1 MRVIFAGTPEAACWS
16 LRAIVAAGIE
26 VAAVITR
33 PDAPAGRG
41 RKLRPSPVAL
51 LAEELGSPVWKPERC
66 DAELV
71 ARVRELQVDAAAVVA
86 FGMLLT
92 QPLINIVP
100 GGWINLHFSL
110 LPRWRGAAPVQRAIL
125 AGDTVTGATTF
136 SIVSALDAGPVYRS
150 LQVEIDDQ
158 TSSGDLLDQ
167 LAQIGAPLLVGT
179 LRDVASGLTPVPQAE
194 EGITLAAKL
203 RPDDVRIDWSAPRTD
218 IVRLVRAANPAPMA
232 WTMLEGQ
239 RFQVLRVAPDSLRQA
254 EPLAAGQLTA
264 DRKHLWVG
272 TGDGDMELLEVK
284 AAGRKP
290 MKAADWA
297 RGRHEF
303 AEAGLYFDV

>member
-1 MRVIFAGTPEAACWS
+1 
-16 LRAIVAAGIE
+16 
-26 VAAVITR
+26 
-33 PDAPAGRG
+33 
-41 RKLRPSPVAL
+41 
-51 LAEELGSPVWKPERC
+51 
-66 DAELV
+66 
-71 ARVRELQVDAAAVVA
+71 
-86 FGMLLT
+86 
-92 QPLINIVP
+92 
-100 GGWINLHFSL
+100 
-110 LPRWRGAAPVQRAIL
+110 
-125 AGDTVTGATTF
+125 
-136 SIVSALDAGPVYRS
+136 
-150 LQVEIDDQ
+150 
-158 TSSGDLLDQ
+158 
-167 LAQIGAPLLVGT
+167 
-179 LRDVASGLTPVPQAE
+179 
-194 EGITLAAKL
+194 
-203 RPDDVRIDWSAPRTD
+203 
-218 IVRLVRAANPAPMA
+218 MA